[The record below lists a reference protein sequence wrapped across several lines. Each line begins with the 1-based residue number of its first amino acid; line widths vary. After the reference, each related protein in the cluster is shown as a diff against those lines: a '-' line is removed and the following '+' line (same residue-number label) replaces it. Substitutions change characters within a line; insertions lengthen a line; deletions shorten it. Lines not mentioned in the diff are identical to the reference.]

1 MNYVSMIGRLT
12 KTPDIRQTNTGKNVC
27 TFTLAVDR
35 RYKDADGKT
44 TADFFSVQV
53 WGKLAE
59 VCARYLDK
67 GKKIYVAGE
76 LRNRSYDAKDG
87 TKRYVTEVIAN
98 EVEFLS
104 PKSESAPAGS
114 AAPVPPV
121 DEWPDLNIDDDKLP
135 F

>member
-27 TFTLAVDR
+27 TFTLAVNR
-35 RYKDADGKT
+35 RYKDAQGNA
-44 TADFFSVQV
+44 TADFFTVQA
-53 WGKLAE
+53 WEKLAE
-59 VCARYLDK
+59 LCARYLDK
-67 GKKIYVAGE
+67 GSKVFISGE
-76 LRNRSYDAKDG
+76 LRNRSYEAKDG
-87 TKRYVTEVIAN
+87 SKRTVTEIIAN

-114 AAPVPPV
+114 TAVPPV
-121 DEWPDLNIDDDKLP
+121 EKWEQVEDSDLP

>member
-1 MNYVSMIGRLT
+1 MNHVSMIGRLT

-27 TFTLAVDR
+27 TFTLAVNR

-44 TADFFSVQV
+44 TADFFSVQA

-59 VCARYLDK
+59 LCARYLDK
-67 GKKIYVAGE
+67 GSKVFISGE
-76 LRNRSYDAKDG
+76 LRNRSYEAKDG
-87 TKRYVTEVIAN
+87 SKRTVTEIIAN

-104 PKSESAPAGS
+104 PKAEPAT
-114 AAPVPPV
+114 PPV
-121 DEWPDLNIDDDKLP
+121 EEWQQVEDSDLP

>member
-1 MNYVSMIGRLT
+1 MNRVEFIGNLS
-12 KTPDIRQTNTGKNVC
+12 KAPDVKQTTSGKNVC
-27 TFTLAVDR
+27 AFTLAVNR

-67 GKKIYVAGE
+67 GSKVFVSGE
-76 LRNRSYDAKDG
+76 LRNRSYEAKDG
-87 TKRYVTEVIAN
+87 SKRTVTEIIAN
-98 EVEFLS
+98 EIEFLS
-104 PKSESAPAGS
+104 PKSESAT
-114 AAPVPPV
+114 PPV
-121 DEWPDLNIDDDKLP
+121 EEWEQVEDSDLP

>member
-1 MNYVSMIGRLT
+1 MSKAPDVKQTTSGKTVCSLT
-12 KTPDIRQTNTGKNVC
+12 I
-27 TFTLAVDR
+27 AVNR

-67 GKKIYVAGE
+67 GSKVFISGE
-76 LRNRSYDAKDG
+76 LRNRSYEVKDG
-87 TKRYVTEVIAN
+87 GKRTVTEIIAS

-104 PKSESAPAGS
+104 PKAEPATAPME
-114 AAPVPPV
+114 
-121 DEWPDLNIDDDKLP
+121 EWEQVEDSDLP

>member
-12 KTPDIRQTNTGKNVC
+12 KIPDIRQTNTGKNVC
-27 TFTLAVDR
+27 TFTLAVNR

-87 TKRYVTEVIAN
+87 TKRTVTEIIAN

-104 PKSESAPAGS
+104 PKAEPAM
-114 AAPVPPV
+114 PPV
-121 DEWPDLNIDDDKLP
+121 EEWQQVEDSDLP

>member
-35 RYKDADGKT
+35 RYKGADGKT
-44 TADFFSVQV
+44 TADFFTVQA
-53 WGKLAE
+53 WEKLAE
-59 VCARYLDK
+59 LCARYLDK

-87 TKRYVTEVIAN
+87 TKKYVTEVIAN

-104 PKSESAPAGS
+104 PKTDSTPTI
-114 AAPVPPV
+114 PPQ
-121 DEWPDLNIDDDKLP
+121 DEWPDVNGSDLP

>member
-27 TFTLAVDR
+27 TFTLAVNR

-44 TADFFSVQV
+44 TADFFSVQA

-59 VCARYLDK
+59 LCARYLDK
-67 GKKIYVAGE
+67 GSKVFVSGE
-76 LRNRSYDAKDG
+76 LRNRSYAAKDG
-87 TKRYVTEVIAN
+87 SKRTVTEIIAN
-98 EVEFLS
+98 EIEFLS
-104 PKSESAPAGS
+104 PKAEPAT
-114 AAPVPPV
+114 PPV
-121 DEWPDLNIDDDKLP
+121 EEWEQVEDSDLP

>member
-27 TFTLAVDR
+27 TFTLAVNR
-35 RYKDADGKT
+35 RYKGADGKT

-59 VCARYLDK
+59 LCARYLDK
-67 GKKIYVAGE
+67 GSKVFVSGE
-76 LRNRSYDAKDG
+76 LRNRSYEAKDG
-87 TKRYVTEVIAN
+87 SKRTVTEIIAN
-98 EVEFLS
+98 EIEFLS
-104 PKSESAPAGS
+104 PKAEPAT
-114 AAPVPPV
+114 PPV
-121 DEWPDLNIDDDKLP
+121 EEWEQVEDSDLP

>member
-27 TFTLAVDR
+27 TFTLAVNR
-35 RYKDADGKT
+35 RYKGADGKT
-44 TADFFSVQV
+44 TADFFTVQA

-59 VCARYLDK
+59 LCARYLDK
-67 GKKIYVAGE
+67 GSKVFVSGG
-76 LRNRSYDAKDG
+76 LRNRSYEAKDG
-87 TKRYVTEVIAN
+87 SKRTVTEIIAN

-104 PKSESAPAGS
+104 PKTEPAT
-114 AAPVPPV
+114 PPV
-121 DEWPDLNIDDDKLP
+121 EEWQQVEDSDLP

>member
-1 MNYVSMIGRLT
+1 MNRVEFIGNLSKAPDVKQTTSGKTVCSLT
-12 KTPDIRQTNTGKNVC
+12 I
-27 TFTLAVDR
+27 AVNR

-67 GKKIYVAGE
+67 GSKVFISGE
-76 LRNRSYDAKDG
+76 LRNRSYEAKDG
-87 TKRYVTEVIAN
+87 SKRTVTEIIAN

-104 PKSESAPAGS
+104 PKTEPAT
-114 AAPVPPV
+114 PPV
-121 DEWPDLNIDDDKLP
+121 EEWQQVEDSDLP